1 MRIGLLAV
9 LGVGFVLTTSA
20 LLYGSQAEA
29 DPTPTV
35 VEREQVFLLD
45 DGRVATLHV
54 LIDTAEADPDDVMAR
69 IIERTPAQPVSG
81 SVSAAFVL
89 LRKWHSSDIPV
100 SANYNAEFD
109 PPDADGNAAMQWAM
123 QVWNDAPGNGF
134 TWVDGGATDTF
145 FTFCA
150 VSESDGE
157 NTIRFSYTLD
167 EGVLG
172 ETCSITEGLV
182 SGHDRTR
189 EFDMLLDGWTTW
201 SIAATT
207 PVGQYDLYS
216 VMLHELGHALGL
228 GHTDVPDA
236 VMSPFIDFSEQRRV
250 LTADDLDGY
259 FALYGGQPTPTATSA
274 PATPT
279 KTSVPPTPASYDYEV
294 VVPGVR
300 RQ

>member
-1 MRIGLLAV
+1 MRIGLFAIF
-9 LGVGFVLTTSA
+9 GVGLVLTISA
-20 LLYGSQAEA
+20 LAYSSNAEA

-54 LIDTAEADPDDVMAR
+54 LIDTVEADPDDVMAR
-69 IIERTPAQPVSG
+69 IIERTPAQPASG
-81 SVSAAFVL
+81 SVSAAFAL
-89 LRKWHSSDIPV
+89 LRKWHPGDIPV
-100 SANYNAEFD
+100 GVNYNADFD
-109 PPDADGNAAMQWAM
+109 PPSVDGNGAMEWAM

-150 VSESDGE
+150 VSQSDGE
-157 NTIRFSYTLD
+157 NTVRFSYTLD
-167 EGVLG
+167 DGVLG
-172 ETCSITEGLV
+172 ETCSITEGMV
-182 SGHDRTR
+182 GGRDRTR
-189 EFDMLLDGWTTW
+189 EFDMILDGWTNW
-201 SIAATT
+201 SVAGTT

-228 GHTDVPDA
+228 GHTAVPDS
-236 VMSPFIDFSEQRRV
+236 VMSPFIDFSEQRRE
-250 LTADDLDGY
+250 LTEDDLAGY
-259 FALYGGQPTPTATSA
+259 FALYGGQPAPTATSA

-279 KTSVPPTPASYDYEV
+279 KTVVPPTPASYDYEV

-300 RQ
+300 RE